1 MHETPR
7 HTLARTATWPRGEVT
22 GFTDQSSLGSRDT
35 LPLDTGRLWMED
47 GSYTPPSNTLGVT
60 IEPYKIMSNSN
71 SGGINWT
78 FKSVR
83 VELGVGR
90 LVKLEF
96 ANGFVQYVRVAMRRE
111 LTANGTK
118 HAKTDKGRDVTA
130 KEFAPTQKTGLRGDR
145 YTTGEKEQ
153 WLLHD
158 CALWAR
164 QLSATDEAFSSLEKG
179 GMLASEFSP
188 ITGSALGSHLEFLR
202 GKFLEKAAP
211 APVGTLEV
219 VKA

>member
-1 MHETPR
+1 
-7 HTLARTATWPRGEVT
+7 
-22 GFTDQSSLGSRDT
+22 
-35 LPLDTGRLWMED
+35 MERRR
-47 GSYTPPSNTLGVT
+47 YTSPSNTLGAT

-90 LVKLEF
+90 MVKAELS
-96 ANGFVQYVRVAMRRE
+96 AGFIQYVRVAMRRE

-118 HAKTDKGRDVTA
+118 HVTTEGRDVTA

-164 QLSATDEAFSSLEKG
+164 QLTATDEAFATLEKG
-179 GMLASEFSP
+179 GMLGAEFAP
-188 ITGSALGSHLEFLR
+188 ITGSALGTHLEFIK

-211 APVGTLEV
+211 TPVGTLEV
-219 VKA
+219 VKP